1 MGLTLREMA
10 VDLKEW
16 WRQKREDLALQ
27 HRESTAPSFLI
38 PSPVEEKDAQG
49 TFDDLRA
56 ARAKH
61 CTDEG
66 VKAGFKAA
74 SIACLVTAIPTLTAV
89 RTVPWV
95 KAHLNY
101 TGQTLVISA
110 ATIATYFIVVDQTIL
125 ECTRKTSWDALEKR
139 RSEAS

>member
-1 MGLTLREMA
+1 MVVAIRCLPVAEPEVGWCVMKMA

-61 CTDEG
+61 CTDGMLQSSFTTFENRS
-66 VKAGFKAA
+66 FK
-74 SIACLVTAIPTLTAV
+74 S
-89 RTVPWV
+89 
-95 KAHLNY
+95 
-101 TGQTLVISA
+101 
-110 ATIATYFIVVDQTIL
+110 
-125 ECTRKTSWDALEKR
+125 
-139 RSEAS
+139 

>member
-1 MGLTLREMA
+1 VVVAIRCVPVAEPEVGWFVMKMA

-49 TFDDLRA
+49 TIDDHLRA

-61 CTDEG
+61 CTDG
-66 VKAGFKAA
+66 ILQSSFK
-74 SIACLVTAIPTLTAV
+74 S
-89 RTVPWV
+89 
-95 KAHLNY
+95 
-101 TGQTLVISA
+101 
-110 ATIATYFIVVDQTIL
+110 
-125 ECTRKTSWDALEKR
+125 
-139 RSEAS
+139 